1 MTCPLSYG
9 FKAKAN
15 RIAVGLRLQLGL
27 AAQAPIDVHA
37 LAVHLGITI
46 VPLSA
51 FKQWC
56 SEQVTQLTKG
66 DAGGF
71 SAALISFGNGSRMVI
86 VNDDHSP
93 ARQNSDIA
101 HEIGH
106 ALLVHPLEVIS
117 SMMGCRDFDPALEDE
132 ANHLVG
138 YLLVPDQA
146 AWRIANSGMGAAL
159 AQKTYGVSRQMFDWR
174 LNMSGARRQ
183 TGVGVRG

>member
-1 MTCPLSYG
+1 LTLPYG

-15 RIAVGLRLQLGL
+15 RIAVGLRRQLSL
-27 AAQAPIDVHA
+27 AAQAPINVHA
-37 LAVHLGITI
+37 LAAHVGIPV

-51 FKQWC
+51 FRDWC
-56 SEQVTQLTKG
+56 SDQVEQLTTR
-66 DAGGF
+66 DASGF
-71 SAALISFGNGSRMVI
+71 SAALISFGDGRRMVI
-86 VNDDHSP
+86 VNDHHSP

-117 SMMGCRDFDPALEDE
+117 SMMGCRDFDPAMENE
-132 ANHLVG
+132 ANHLAG

-146 AWRIANSGMGAAL
+146 AWRIVNSGMGPAT
-159 AQKTYGVSRQMFDWR
+159 AQEIYGVSRQMLDWR

-183 TGVGVRG
+183 GRRRRA

>member
-1 MTCPLSYG
+1 MTLPYG

-15 RIAVGLRLQLGL
+15 RIAVGLRRQLGL
-27 AAQAPIDVHA
+27 AEPAPIDIHA
-37 LAVHLGITI
+37 LAAHLGIAI

-51 FKQWC
+51 FRQWS
-56 SEQVTQLTKG
+56 SEQVEQLTTR

-71 SAALISFGNGSRMVI
+71 SAALISCGDGRRMVI

-117 SMMGCRDFDPALEDE
+117 SMMGCRDFDPTLENE
-132 ANHLVG
+132 ATHLAG

-146 AWRIANSGMGAAL
+146 AWRIVNSGMGPAV
-159 AQKTYGVSRQMFDWR
+159 AQEIYGVSRQMLDWR
-174 LNMSGARRQ
+174 LNMSGARRRSGRRC
-183 TGVGVRG
+183 T

>member
-1 MTCPLSYG
+1 MSLPYG

-27 AAQAPIDVHA
+27 AAQAPIDVPA
-37 LAVHLGITI
+37 LAAHLGIAI

-56 SEQVTQLTKG
+56 NEQVTQLTKG
-66 DAGGF
+66 DSGAF
-71 SAALISFGNGSRMVI
+71 SAALISFGNGSRVVI
-86 VNDDHSP
+86 VDDDHSP

-101 HEIGH
+101 HEISH

-117 SMMGCRDFDPALEDE
+117 SMMGCRDFDPALEEE
-132 ANHLVG
+132 ANHLAG

-146 AWRIANSGMGAAL
+146 ARRIVNSGMEAAL

-183 TGVGVRG
+183 AGAGRA

>member
-1 MTCPLSYG
+1 MTCPLPYG

-27 AAQAPIDVHA
+27 AAQVPIDVHA
-37 LAVHLGITI
+37 LAAHLGITI

-56 SEQVTQLTKG
+56 SEQVTQLKG

-71 SAALISFGNGSRMVI
+71 SAALISFGNGNRMVI

-117 SMMGCRDFDPALEDE
+117 SMMGCRISTLPWRTKPIIWPATCWSRTKLRGGSSTPEWG
-132 ANHLVG
+132 L
-138 YLLVPDQA
+138 P
-146 AWRIANSGMGAAL
+146 WRRKLTA
-159 AQKTYGVSRQMFDWR
+159 
-174 LNMSGARRQ
+174 
-183 TGVGVRG
+183 

>member
-1 MTCPLSYG
+1 MSLPYG

-27 AAQAPIDVHA
+27 AAQEPIDVHA
-37 LAVHLGITI
+37 LAAHLGITI
-46 VPLSA
+46 VPLSV

-66 DAGGF
+66 DAGEF
-71 SAALISFGNGSRMVI
+71 SAALISFGNGRRMVI
-86 VNDDHSP
+86 VNDAHSP

-106 ALLVHPLEVIS
+106 ALLIHPLEVIS
-117 SMMGCRDFDPALEDE
+117 SMMGCRDFDPALEGE
-132 ANHLVG
+132 ANHLAS

-146 AWRIANSGMGAAL
+146 ARRIVDSEMGAAL
-159 AQKTYGVSRQMFDWR
+159 AQETYGVSRQMLDWR

-183 TGVGVRG
+183 TQRRRA